1 MKKKAIFLI
10 LFAWG
15 VISLAVAQNP
25 PRDGF
30 YDKQPPRDGFYD
42 RIAVVEKG
50 PAELPYIRQADVMWE
65 RRVWQVI
72 DLREKMNQPLYYPLV
87 PTQGRLSLFQLLFDG
102 LKSGELIAYNNDD
115 FTEPRTLQEI
125 QAGLG
130 STRTVRLQRPN
141 PPYDYFDT
149 IINIPFRPDDIKSFR
164 IKEDWFFDSKRSV
177 LDVRIIGICPVR
189 EAINPNTGEIIGT
202 EPMFW
207 VYFPQARTLLAKT
220 AAFNPNNSA
229 RRISYDDL
237 FLQRLFS
244 AYIIKE
250 DNIFD
255 RRINDYMKGLDG
267 LLEAQRAREKI
278 RNFEHDLWEF

>member
-1 MKKKAIFLI
+1 MTKKTII
-10 LFAWG
+10 LCLSVFWIATHATG
-15 VISLAVAQNP
+15 QST

-30 YDKQPPRDGFYD
+30 YDRQPPRDGFYD

-50 PAELPYIRQADVMWE
+50 PVQLPFIRQADVMWE

-72 DLREKMNQPLYYPLV
+72 DLREKMNQPLYFPLV
-87 PTQGRLSLFQLLFDG
+87 PTQGRVSLFQLLFDG
-102 LKSGELIAYNNDD
+102 VKSGELVAYINDD
-115 FTEPRTLQEI
+115 FTEPRSLQEI

-189 EAINPNTGEIIGT
+189 EAINPNTGEVIGT

-207 VYFPQARTLLAKT
+207 IYFPQARPLLARN
-220 AAFNPNNSA
+220 AAFNPHNSA
-229 RRISYDDL
+229 RRISFDDL

-244 AYIIKE
+244 AYILKE

-267 LLEAQRAREKI
+267 LIEAQRAREKI
-278 RNFEHDLWEF
+278 RNFEHNLWEF